1 MKKRIIEAV
10 HDGDLEVFLENLG
23 ILDSL
28 KSGRFQCYHCGT
40 KVSIENLLA
49 VHTFENEIKF
59 TCSNLECFNFM
70 NEEIATCSEGV
81 KNGNAN

>member
-10 HDGDLEVFLENLG
+10 HNGDLEVFLENLG

-28 KSGRFQCYHCGT
+28 KSGRFQCHHCGT
-40 KVSIENLLA
+40 KVCIENLLA
-49 VHTFENEIKF
+49 VYPIENEFRF

-70 NEEIATCSEGV
+70 NEEMAMSSEGV